1 MRYFSS
7 FKGQTIHS
15 KNSLENKAE
24 ERLPSLLP
32 AQLPLSEA
40 FLPAHTFWVQTK
52 ASPFPPPRGCSAQD
66 RQACSSSCG
75 ASTTPAFKKPL
86 GDQPSSVPCLTAPPA
101 YRTGALTPSK
111 PPIPL
116 FSLTGPSATLTS
128 AKKKKD
134 LKKRKQ
140 KCLLFFLLFF
150 FFLYFFFF
158 SISRTLQPAA
168 SVSAQPNVTPGA
180 QHPPS
185 PYLLPTV
192 LGGQPAAEGGV

>member
-66 RQACSSSCG
+66 HQACSSSCG

-86 GDQPSSVPCLTAPPA
+86 GDQPSSAPCLTAPPA

-111 PPIPL
+111 PPVPL

-128 AKKKKD
+128 AKKKK
-134 LKKRKQ
+134 K
-140 KCLLFFLLFF
+140 
-150 FFLYFFFF
+150 
-158 SISRTLQPAA
+158 T
-168 SVSAQPNVTPGA
+168 
-180 QHPPS
+180 
-185 PYLLPTV
+185 
-192 LGGQPAAEGGV
+192 